1 VGLDVPND
9 DGYKIAEDLKAKYG
23 GRLEN
28 VKVIGLSVSKGHHM
42 MENGDLGGLK
52 WTDFLFQGEEEDKDE
67 D

>member
-1 VGLDVPND
+1 
-9 DGYKIAEDLKAKYG
+9 
-23 GRLEN
+23 
-28 VKVIGLSVSKGHHM
+28 